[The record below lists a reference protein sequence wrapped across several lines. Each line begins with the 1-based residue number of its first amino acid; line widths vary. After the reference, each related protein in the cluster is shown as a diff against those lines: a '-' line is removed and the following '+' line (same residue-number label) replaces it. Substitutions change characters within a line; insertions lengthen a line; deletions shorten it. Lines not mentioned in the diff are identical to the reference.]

1 MRQNE
6 YLVST
11 CKCWLRYRRERSS
24 QRFPKKLR
32 PPMRLD
38 LPQKY
43 RDKGESAQL
52 PPEDDQQPAPAAGG
66 PREALRAEGPV
77 RPGLAEVDRCVDG

>member
-1 MRQNE
+1 
-6 YLVST
+6 
-11 CKCWLRYRRERSS
+11 
-24 QRFPKKLR
+24 
-32 PPMRLD
+32 MRLD